1 MLETQKVSSSS
12 RLPWLIFAV
21 GCLFPF
27 VAYFIDGPGILVGFA
42 FLALLIGGF
51 AACVSA
57 PWARDSDD
65 PTTKILLS
73 FGAAAV
79 YFCILVG
86 LLFMSFAI
94 DGIPQG

>member
-1 MLETQKVSSSS
+1 MRENQNVSSRSK
-12 RLPWLIFAV
+12 LPWLIFAM
-21 GCLFPF
+21 GCLLPF
-27 VAYFIDGPGILVGFA
+27 VAYVIDGPGVETGIVFA
-42 FLALLIGGF
+42 ALLFVGF

-73 FGAAAV
+73 FGAAAL

-86 LLFMSFAI
+86 LLFTSFATG
-94 DGIPQG
+94 GIPQD